1 MLNIQ
6 NFGGTF
12 MHIDSLKAVALS
24 VRALSMDGVQKANSG
39 HPGLPMG
46 CAELGALLYG
56 EVLKH
61 NPADSGWIDRDRF
74 VLSAGHGSMFLY
86 SLLHLSGYKL
96 GLEELKKF
104 RQLGSKTPGHPE
116 YGWTDGVETTTGP
129 LGAGFSNAVG
139 MAIAESML
147 EAKFNT
153 PEHKVVDH
161 YTYAL
166 SGDGCMMEGIT
177 SEAASLAGHLGL
189 GKLIVFYDSN
199 KISIE
204 GNTDITFTESVAD
217 RYRAYNWQVLE
228 GNMYDFEGMA
238 GLIDKA
244 RAEGGKPSMI
254 ILKSVIGM
262 GSPNKA
268 GSHDVHGAPLGND
281 EITATRKNL
290 GIPEDTD
297 FYIDPKALDY
307 FKGKKTDFQAAQD
320 KWQAAFDA
328 WAKANPELK
337 KEWDQ
342 WMSET
347 PDLSGI
353 KWPEYKVGDSEA
365 TRSASGSALKAI
377 AAALGNFVGGSAD
390 LEPSNKTGLGQGDYS
405 RDNRAGRTLRF
416 GVREHAMGGIAN
428 GIALHGGLRTFCATF
443 LVFADY
449 MRPPV
454 RLANLMKL
462 PVTYVYTHDSI
473 YVGEDGPTHQPVEH
487 LESLRI
493 IPGMTVLRPGDGEE
507 TNVAWQIALE
517 KIDGPVAL
525 ALTRQNLSVYE
536 KADKAWQK
544 NMRKGAYIVKDV
556 DGKPDVV
563 LVATGSEV
571 NLALKAAEIS
581 GKKVRIV
588 SMPSREIFLQQDA
601 AFRTTILPEGVKT
614 VVAETGIV
622 NGWEGIATDADHV
635 LCMRSFGESGPAG
648 DVEKH
653 FGFVP
658 ENLAKML

>member
-1 MLNIQ
+1 
-6 NFGGTF
+6 

-61 NPADSGWIDRDRF
+61 NPADSGWFDRDRF

-96 GLEELKKF
+96 PLEELKKF

-147 EAKFNT
+147 AAKFNT
-153 PEHKVVDH
+153 SEHKVVDH

-189 GKLIVFYDSN
+189 GRLIVFYDSN

-228 GNMYDFEGMA
+228 GDMYDFAGMA
-238 GLIDKA
+238 GLIEKA
-244 RAEGGKPSMI
+244 KAEGGKPSLI
-254 ILKSVIGM
+254 ILKSVIGK

-268 GSHDVHGAPLGND
+268 GSHDVHGAPLGTD
-281 EITATRKNL
+281 EVKATRKNL
-290 GIPEDTD
+290 GIPEDAE
-297 FYIDPKALDY
+297 FYIDPKAVEY
-307 FKGKKTDFQAAQD
+307 FKSRKADFQDAQD
-320 KWQAAFDA
+320 EWQAVFDA
-328 WAKANPELK
+328 WAKATPELK

-342 WMSET
+342 WMAGT

-353 KWPEYKVGDSEA
+353 KWPEYKVGDSAA
-365 TRSASGSALKAI
+365 TRSASGSAMKAI
-377 AAALGNFVGGSAD
+377 AAALGNFMGGSAD

-405 RDNRAGRTLRF
+405 RENCSGRTLRF

-449 MRPPV
+449 MRPPI

-462 PVTYVYTHDSI
+462 PVTYVFTHDSI

-507 TNVAWQIALE
+507 TNVAWEMALE
-517 KIDGPVAL
+517 KTDGPVAL
-525 ALTRQNLSVYE
+525 ALTRQNLSVYQ
-536 KADKAWQK
+536 KADKDWQK
-544 NMRKGAYIVKDV
+544 TMRKGAYIVKEV
-556 DGKPDVV
+556 DGTPDVV

-571 NLALKAAEIS
+571 NLALKAADMS
-581 GKKVRIV
+581 GKKVRVV
-588 SMPSREIFLQQDA
+588 SMPSRETFLKQDA
-601 AFRTTILPEGVKT
+601 AFRKAILPEGVKT

-622 NGWEGIATDADHV
+622 NGWEGIASNADSV

-648 DVEKH
+648 DVEKY

-658 ENLAKML
+658 ENLAKLL